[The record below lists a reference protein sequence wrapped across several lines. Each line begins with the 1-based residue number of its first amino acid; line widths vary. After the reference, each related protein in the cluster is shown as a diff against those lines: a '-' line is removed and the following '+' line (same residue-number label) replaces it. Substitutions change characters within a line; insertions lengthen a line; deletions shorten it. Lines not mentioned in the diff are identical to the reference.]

1 MTMLPNQKSPEST
14 AIAAAVC
21 PQAVLVRHIAVTRW
35 LGVMSEPIKKFPWW
49 TVVALLTAVL
59 GNIIATLI
67 PARILLQIP
76 PGSVIRLWAE
86 NLDAFLVS
94 VATFVIVI
102 LFAIVGIRRERHR
115 MIAIIAICLALTPW
129 FLSGWVEGQIATM
142 RWILLD

>member
-1 MTMLPNQKSPEST
+1 MAQLFS
-14 AIAAAVC
+14 
-21 PQAVLVRHIAVTRW
+21 

-86 NLDAFLVS
+86 NLEAFLVS
-94 VATFVIVI
+94 LATFVIV
-102 LFAIVGIRRERHR
+102 LFMAVVGIRKEHHR
-115 MIAIIAICLALTPW
+115 IIATVAICLALTPF
-129 FLSGWVEGQIATM
+129 FLSSWVEEQIVTM
-142 RWILLD
+142 RDILLD